1 MASFKPVS
9 FIAETISVGG
19 EPSRTEHDFA
29 AEQERNRMTFA
40 DVLREMRWTPEDIEA
55 ARAYNFPAAT
65 SFRYEG
71 HANPVRVPVYS
82 RRHVELW
89 REAFKSFSAKVK

>member
-9 FIAETISVGG
+9 FIAETISIGG
-19 EPSRTEHDFA
+19 EPSRAEHDFA
-29 AEQERNRMTFA
+29 AEHKRNAMTLA
-40 DVLREMRWTPEDIEA
+40 DVLREMRWAPSDLDA
-55 ARAYNFPAAT
+55 ARVYGFPAAA

-82 RRHVELW
+82 RRHVEAW
-89 REAFKSFSAKVK
+89 REAFKSFSAKVR